1 MQICNNLSPTSLQV
15 ILTPVEVAI
24 EDMRDKIKRLK
35 EVTTN
40 AQDTKLLQMQL
51 QGGIA
56 TAVNQGPYAIAQA
69 FLGDVPPSQQ
79 NHFHQQLR
87 MCFREFVKLYVDS
100 YIIKQPLCIHILTF
114 LLICMCL
121 HLHTM
126 VLGIV
131 RGCS

>member
-1 MQICNNLSPTSLQV
+1 
-15 ILTPVEVAI
+15 
-24 EDMRDKIKRLK
+24 MRDKIKRLK

-40 AQDTKLLQMQL
+40 AQDTKLLEMQL

-56 TAVNQGPYAIAQA
+56 TAVNQGLYAIAQA
-69 FLGDVPPSQQ
+69 FLGDVPPAQQ

-100 YIIKQPLCIHILTF
+100 YIIKQPLCVHILTF

-121 HLHTM
+121 H
-126 VLGIV
+126 
-131 RGCS
+131 